1 MQARPGRS
9 GKQEKESKFSKPGA
23 LSFDDFC
30 KMFPFTK
37 RQNSFKAARH
47 FSNIDTDGDLGISV
61 EEAARHVEGDRG
73 RQLARARRPG
83 WFAQIDRNADGV
95 IQPFEFDADLDE
107 ESVALFSGRK

>member
-1 MQARPGRS
+1 MI
-9 GKQEKESKFSKPGA
+9 
-23 LSFDDFC
+23 
-30 KMFPFTK
+30 FPFSK

-47 FSNIDTDGDLGISV
+47 FSNIDLDDDLGISV

-73 RQLARARRPG
+73 RTARARARRPG

-95 IQPFEFDADLDE
+95 IQPSEFDADLDE